1 MNIKRFL
8 IGIIIII
15 IVLSIGSYFYI
26 KSNIENNELD
36 IMTIRK
42 SVLTGEE
49 ADLYKLFDTGNTQ
62 LFDFNINTDEVNEA
76 WLSVM
81 KLENNKW
88 KEISGMNCK
97 VNSTGKVLLDFKML
111 EGGHFAISS
120 VDENNEVIVHHA
132 SFDVNDIKKNNLS
145 ELNLSVSNSGDL
157 SIVKGE
163 RNILQL
169 YMNGESIDETL
180 FNSYDNTDEF
190 SDYNEVIA
198 ITLMF
203 K

>member
-8 IGIIIII
+8 IAIIIII

-26 KSNIENNELD
+26 KSSIENNELD
-36 IMTIRK
+36 VMTIRK
-42 SVLTGEE
+42 SILTNEE
-49 ADLYKLFDTGNTQ
+49 ADIYKLVDTGNTQ
-62 LFDFNINTDEVNEA
+62 LFDYSINTDEVSEA

-81 KLENNKW
+81 KLENNQW

-97 VNSTGKVLLDFKML
+97 VNSTGKILLDFKML

-120 VDENNEVIVHHA
+120 LDENKEVIVNHA

-145 ELNLSVSNSGDL
+145 ELNLSVTNSGDL

-169 YMNGESIDETL
+169 YMKGESIDESL
-180 FNSYDNTDEF
+180 FNSYNKVDDF
-190 SDYNEVIA
+190 SEYSDVVA
-198 ITLMF
+198 ITIMF